1 MGAAPLSGAP
11 EIAAP
16 AERDRP
22 EIAGPPRD
30 PWSAEAMLMV
40 RPFRTYRALAERRS
54 ERTWRDL
61 ARGLLLEGVL
71 LGGFVSL
78 TSARR
83 LVLGHLV
90 FTAVFWGFLP
100 LLQIAAVAAAVRV
113 AAPRERLVP
122 ALSLYFEGL
131 GPWYVFYL
139 VLPAI
144 CLFSPDV
151 YAAMTALLRAGAL
164 PLYLLGTIVW
174 GGVLTWA
181 FFREGLG
188 LGRGK
193 SGVAAAVFYVI
204 FVGVVVGYY
213 LACNQIQPQIWGARA

>member
-1 MGAAPLSGAP
+1 
-11 EIAAP
+11 
-16 AERDRP
+16 
-22 EIAGPPRD
+22 
-30 PWSAEAMLMV
+30 MV

-78 TSARR
+78 TSAGR